1 MKKGLWKI
9 KIWEDLITLVY
20 GDFAFIDFEKK
31 DIDDLIEL
39 LKKFKESGRIK

>member
-1 MKKGLWKI
+1 MNKGLWKI
-9 KIWEDLITLVY
+9 KTYEDLITLIY

-39 LKKFKESGRIK
+39 LIEVKKNG